1 MTGGTATVS
10 GLRVHRSVLD
20 SVAVITLSGDLDA
33 HSAAVVQTDVT
44 AIMPAHS
51 EVLLDLG
58 DVTHVTSAG
67 LRTLLLLYR
76 QGQCLDSAIA
86 LVGLSPELRGVLS
99 ASGFLDFFRVVDSV
113 ADGVELLGREAA
125 QRDTTQ
131 QETRERVD
139 A

>member
-1 MTGGTATVS
+1 MTAQTTTRGLTV
-10 GLRVHRSVLD
+10 RKSVLD

-33 HSAAVVQTDVT
+33 HSATVVHADVMT
-44 AIMPAHS
+44 IMPAHS
-51 EVLLDLG
+51 EVLLDLS

-86 LVGLSPELRGVLS
+86 LVGLSPDLRGVLS

-113 ADGVELLGREAA
+113 ADGVEVLGREAA
-125 QRDTTQ
+125 QRESGQ
-131 QETRERVD
+131 RERVD